1 MAPLSL
7 LASIE
12 FVRLSVGNTLSVGDT
27 GYAITAYPYVVA
39 SRDQVA
45 ETSTLF
51 QFDFANAPRV
61 TERRAA
67 KSASC
72 ARVSRNAPR

>member
-7 LASIE
+7 LASVE
-12 FVRLSVGNTLSVGDT
+12 SVRLSVGNTLSLGDRD
-27 GYAITAYPYVVA
+27 AYSIAAYTYVRSHSA
-39 SRDQVA
+39 TKVA

-61 TERRAA
+61 TER
-67 KSASC
+67 
-72 ARVSRNAPR
+72 